1 MTFYHSHIPTFA
13 KNKLVCNMRTI
24 IFKKQT
30 RTELDLYPSTLT
42 SSLNIILINDI
53 IMHMMNYML
62 QTMQFFAYS
71 ET

>member
-42 SSLNIILINDI
+42 SSLNIILIKINI
-53 IMHMMNYML
+53 HMTNYML
-62 QTMQFFAYS
+62 QTMHFFAYS

>member
-1 MTFYHSHIPTFA
+1 MVLYP
-13 KNKLVCNMRTI
+13 NKLPESERVCSGICMRTI

-53 IMHMMNYML
+53 IMHMTNYML
-62 QTMQFFAYS
+62 QTMHFFAYS

>member
-42 SSLNIILINDI
+42 SSLNIILINNI
-53 IMHMMNYML
+53 IMHMTNYML
-62 QTMQFFAYS
+62 QTMHFFAYS

>member
-13 KNKLVCNMRTI
+13 KNKLVSNMRTI
-24 IFKKQT
+24 IFKQQT
-30 RTELDLYPSTLT
+30 RTEFNLYPSTLT
-42 SSLNIILINDI
+42 SSLDIILINDI

-62 QTMQFFAYS
+62 QPMPFFAYS

>member
-1 MTFYHSHIPTFA
+1 
-13 KNKLVCNMRTI
+13 MRTI

-53 IMHMMNYML
+53 IMHMTNYML
-62 QTMQFFAYS
+62 QTMHFFAYS

>member
-30 RTELDLYPSTLT
+30 RTELVFTTDY
-42 SSLNIILINDI
+42 
-53 IMHMMNYML
+53 
-62 QTMQFFAYS
+62 YS
-71 ET
+71 IFYR

>member
-13 KNKLVCNMRTI
+13 KNKLVSNMRTI
-24 IFKKQT
+24 LFKIHAK
-30 RTELDLYPSTLT
+30 TELSLYPTILT
-42 SSLNIILINDI
+42 SSLDIILINDI